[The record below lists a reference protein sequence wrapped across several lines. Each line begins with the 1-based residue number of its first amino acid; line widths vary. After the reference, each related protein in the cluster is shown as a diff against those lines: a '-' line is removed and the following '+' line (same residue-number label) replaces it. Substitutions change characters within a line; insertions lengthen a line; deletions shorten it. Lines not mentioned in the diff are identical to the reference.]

1 MNIPRVANHN
11 VANVANKILPK
22 SPRVRLCLHTM
33 FAFRSHLDQTVS
45 DPQQRSDNKN
55 GPSISEIEATFTSI
69 FPQF

>member
-1 MNIPRVANHN
+1 
-11 VANVANKILPK
+11 
-22 SPRVRLCLHTM
+22 M